1 MGKRKCPGLKRY
13 ANLFEEIVSFENLL
27 YAAKKAFRGKKDKAR
42 VARFYFDMENELL
55 CLREE
60 LLDRTYTPRPLRL
73 FEIREPKIRE
83 IGASDFRDRVV
94 HHAVCNVIEP
104 ILERSFIHHSYAC
117 RTGKG
122 THRAVYQA
130 QIFSRKYKYG
140 YYLKCDIKKYFA
152 SIDRDTLKSILSRK
166 FKDPHLI
173 WLLDIIIDG
182 DESYMAENG
191 IPIGSLMSQHFANL
205 YLDRL
210 DHYIKDSL
218 KVKSYL
224 RYMDDFIL
232 FADEKTDLHVL
243 HSSIMTFLNN
253 ELQLK
258 LKEKA
263 TIIAPVHEG
272 VPFLGFRIFPNL
284 IRLQHENKK
293 RALNTIRSRNAA
305 YNAGKITEEK
315 YSQSLMSVNEHLRIG
330 NTFSLRKEI
339 YSRMFFQG

>member
-1 MGKRKCPGLKRY
+1 MAKRKCADLKRY

-27 YAAKKAFRGKKDKAR
+27 YAAKKALRGKKDKVR
-42 VARFYFDMENELL
+42 VACFYFDMENELL

-60 LLDRTYTPRPLRL
+60 LLDRTYRPRPLRL
-73 FEIREPKIRE
+73 FEIREPKVRE

-94 HHAVCNVIEP
+94 HHAVCNIIEP
-104 ILERSFIHHSYAC
+104 ILERSFIYHSYAC

-130 QIFSRKYKYG
+130 QIFSRKYKY
-140 YYLKCDIKKYFA
+140 YLKCDIKKYFA
-152 SIDRDTLKSILSRK
+152 SIDRNTLKSIIFRK

-173 WLLDIIIDG
+173 WLLDTIIDC
-182 DESYMAENG
+182 DESYIAENG
-191 IPIGSLMSQHFANL
+191 IPIGSLMSQHFVNL
-205 YLDRL
+205 YLDKL
-210 DHYIKDSL
+210 DHFIKDSL
-218 KVKSYL
+218 KIKGYL

-232 FADEKTDLHVL
+232 FADEKTDHHVL
-243 HSSIMTFLNN
+243 HSSIRTFLGDK
-253 ELQLK
+253 LQLE

-263 TIIAPVHEG
+263 TIIAPVHDG

-330 NTFSLRKEI
+330 NTFNLRKEI